1 MVSAGDSE
9 GVTVVGVCLWGAW
22 SARVT
27 TAEDEAL
34 NGGRGLTCLSFPE
47 LEWTPT
53 GHLSATRET

>member
-9 GVTVVGVCLWGAW
+9 GVTVVGLCLWEPMECT
-22 SARVT
+22 SY

-34 NGGRGLTCLSFPE
+34 NGGRGLTCLSCPE